1 MIVVSKELEQEFTK
15 VIASVTKEVTES
27 VVRDSALASVKELNE
42 SLQMLKKDSPKL
54 VKDIEKAETMYADVS
69 QHALDNMQRFADFI
83 SSWQEQQLELLKEI
97 SHRNDVVSTWLQ
109 QSDKRRI
116 EEIKAFQQSTDHA
129 LSQQKAELDQILQG
143 LKLEM
148 QQTLSMGKQIQSD
161 HQELMKS
168 LKDRHAS
175 LSSGLTTIKVL
186 AGINFLV
193 LAALAGYTLKGLIGG

>member
-15 VIASVTKEVTES
+15 VISAVTKEVTES

-42 SLQMLKKDSPKL
+42 SLQALKKDSPKL
-54 VKDIEKAETMYADVS
+54 VTDIEKAETMYADVS
-69 QHALDNMQRFADFI
+69 QHALDNMQRF
-83 SSWQEQQLELLKEI
+83 WQEQQLELLKEI

-116 EEIKAFQQSTDHA
+116 EEIKALQQSMDRSLA
-129 LSQQKAELDQILQG
+129 QQKAELDQILQG

-148 QQTLSMGKQIQSD
+148 QKTLSIEKQIQSD

-168 LKDRHAS
+168 LGDRHAS

>member
-42 SLQMLKKDSPKL
+42 SLQMLKKDSPRL

-69 QHALDNMQRFADFI
+69 QHALDNMQRFSDFI
-83 SSWQEQQLELLKEI
+83 STWQEQQLELLKEI

-116 EEIKAFQQSTDHA
+116 EEIQALKKSTDEA
-129 LSQQKAELDQILQG
+129 LDQQKTDLDHILKGVELEIR
-143 LKLEM
+143 
-148 QQTLSMGKQIQSD
+148 QTLSMGKQLQSS

-168 LKDRHAS
+168 LGDRHAS